1 MTPPQN
7 DSDFAITLAVQRHI
21 FTPNF
26 HRNMP
31 QSAHSVTIDNWINHA
46 KHYVCPPVGDA
57 LAPNRDLEYLLWQDK
72 VECILSVNHKVR
84 ESSDLEFGD

>member
-1 MTPPQN
+1 
-7 DSDFAITLAVQRHI
+7 
-21 FTPNF
+21 
-26 HRNMP
+26 MP

-84 ESSDLEFGD
+84 ESSDLPGIW